1 MASMKVRVI
10 KSYKSAYPEPI
21 SFEVGEAVSLGEMD
35 DEYPGWIRVTTADGN
50 TGWAPLKY
58 LVSSGPN
65 DAIARSQY
73 SAQELS
79 AEAGESLELIKQLD
93 GWAWC
98 LNDEGRHGWLPSALL
113 QQI

>member
-1 MASMKVRVI
+1 MDSMKVRVI